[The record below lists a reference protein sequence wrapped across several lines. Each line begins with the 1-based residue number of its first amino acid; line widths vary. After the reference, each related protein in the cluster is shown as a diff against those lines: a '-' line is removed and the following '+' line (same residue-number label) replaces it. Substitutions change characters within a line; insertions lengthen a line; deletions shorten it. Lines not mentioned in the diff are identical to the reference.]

1 MDKDFM
7 LNYYD
12 KMVRPT
18 WTELMKTPRYQRAAC
33 EHDKL
38 EREFRRLLDEKL
50 GRKYLELDDAL
61 FRVMDDIAE
70 AMYME
75 RMLLYR
81 ELDGLTL
88 DKDVDAFRS
97 RLEDRFGPIPP
108 ETEELLRIVPLRR
121 LAARLGVEKVFL
133 KGGRMSL
140 FFVSN
145 PDSPYYQSQAF
156 GKVIAY
162 MMKYTRRCDLREQN
176 NKRSMLV
183 KDVKTVEEAVCVLQE
198 VVAMQV
204 EE

>member
-70 AMYME
+70 AMYMKGAAD
-75 RMLLYR
+75 R
-81 ELDGLTL
+81 ELMKTPRYQRAACEH
-88 DKDVDAFRS
+88 DK
-97 RLEDRFGPIPP
+97 LEREF
-108 ETEELLRIVPLRR
+108 RR
-121 LAARLGVEKVFL
+121 LLDEKLGRKYLELDDALFRVMDDIAEAMYMKGAA
-133 KGGRMSL
+133 
-140 FFVSN
+140 
-145 PDSPYYQSQAF
+145 D
-156 GKVIAY
+156 
-162 MMKYTRRCDLREQN
+162 RELMI
-176 NKRSMLV
+176 R
-183 KDVKTVEEAVCVLQE
+183 
-198 VVAMQV
+198 
-204 EE
+204 